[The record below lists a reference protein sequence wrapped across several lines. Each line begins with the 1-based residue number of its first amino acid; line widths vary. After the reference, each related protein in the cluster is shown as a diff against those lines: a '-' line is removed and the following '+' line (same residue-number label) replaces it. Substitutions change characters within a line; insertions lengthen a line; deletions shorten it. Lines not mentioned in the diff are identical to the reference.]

1 MRTTRVS
8 RGELGQ
14 KSVPKESSHSSTE
27 GTTGIEGEV
36 AGISC
41 TQQDC
46 DKGMYV
52 SNCTQVRLLEE
63 EIIESNG
70 DVTTEAKP

>member
-1 MRTTRVS
+1 MTTTRVS
-8 RGELGQ
+8 RGEL
-14 KSVPKESSHSSTE
+14 SSPKESSHSSIE

-46 DKGMYV
+46 DEGMYNC
-52 SNCTQVRLLEE
+52 NCTQVRLLEE
-63 EIIESNG
+63 ELMESKK
-70 DVTTEAKP
+70 DVTTEATP